1 MPGRGAN
8 VGNVNIGIEL
18 DDSKLKTQIKSVS
31 YDIDRAVASA
41 GKGAKGRIEAMAS
54 SMGTLGLQMAAAL
67 SLPLMA
73 AGKQAVQLASDYRDA
88 VAKVF
93 TISDSSAI
101 GDSQLSRE
109 LLDLSTA
116 TGRSA
121 SEIADAAYQALSA
134 SVDTEHVVGF
144 VGDAVKLAKAG
155 FLDTAGAVD
164 VLTTIINAY
173 GMSAEDAEKISGRLV
188 ATQNLGKTTVN
199 ELASSMGQVIPTAAA
214 YNVGLDDLSSAYVI
228 LTKQGIN
235 TANATTMLNGMMTEL
250 AKDGTDVSKIL
261 KEKTGKTFGQLMSD
275 GKNLGEV
282 LQILN
287 DSVGGNSEAFAN
299 LWGEVRASKGALAIA
314 NAGTAEYNDAMAA
327 MEQSTGLV
335 GEALEKLDTPS
346 AKAQRAMNAFNN
358 TLILIGDE
366 ILGALEPALSAL
378 AQGAQAVYKWFS
390 ELDEGTKHLII
401 GLAGV
406 TAGVGALYGVMKAGQ
421 SIAQFTGMFGAAGK
435 GAEGLVGQLGKLT
448 KAGGV
453 ATKALSLTRAGL
465 IGIGIAAG
473 VVAVAAIADLI
484 KQYERHRKSSTALR
498 DALKENRGALNET
511 ADSVGKAEGK
521 YYDIAAAVERVVE
534 RHEKMAE
541 VIAERNSELQTGVAE
556 IDRYRDKITDL
567 DGTMDEVKGSEL
579 AAVVAELNDKFGTS
593 YSVLKDAAGAYHVVG
608 DDAAYA
614 KDEILKLLDAQDLQ
628 LRYEAT
634 VETRKELFK
643 ERTDMEEGLAKA
655 RNTLKE
661 AETEL
666 ADLEEEAAA
675 APFWQDYDP
684 LIDAKREQVDELR
697 TSYEKLKQQRDD
709 VVAAD
714 EANWQTEVYIAR
726 AIDDSSNALAGLIA
740 RNGEAMSSFEQTG
753 HTAFDFEKAL
763 DDLGIGFEELS
774 QLSDDELAEVA
785 ANFNGYASSISETL
799 ARLKAEAEQRG
810 SDMGEGL
817 AAGIRKN
824 ISTVMSAS
832 SELVNAALNAA
843 DATAKRG
850 SPWKTTIER
859 GEDAAEGLAVGIGN
873 GTQDAVSAA
882 RSMVSSVLSAA
893 QVGDALQNIM
903 WDGARAA
910 NPLQLPSSATSSPMG
925 FRADRQKDGAR
936 IVIESMTVN
945 SNTPE
950 EWMID
955 VVARMNALGAM

>member
-41 GKGAKGRIEAMAS
+41 GKGAKGRIEALAS

-67 SLPLMA
+67 SLPLIA
-73 AGKQAVQLASDYRDA
+73 AGKKAVQLASDYRNA

-101 GDSQLSRE
+101 GDSQLSRQ

-121 SEIADAAYQALSA
+121 NEIADAAYQALSA
-134 SVDTEHVVGF
+134 SVETEHVVGF
-144 VGDAVKLAKAG
+144 VEDAVKLAKAG

-199 ELASSMGQVIPTAAA
+199 ELAQSMGQVIPTAAA
-214 YNVGLDDLSSAYVI
+214 YNVGLDDLSSAYVVM
-228 LTKQGIN
+228 TKQGIN

-250 AKDGTDVSKIL
+250 AHEGTNVSNIL
-261 KEKTGKTFGQLMSD
+261 KEKTGKTFGQLMQD
-275 GKNLGEV
+275 GMNLGEV

-378 AQGAQAVYKWFS
+378 AEGAQAVYKWFS
-390 ELDEGTKHLII
+390 ELDEGTRQLIV

-406 TAGVGALYGVMKAGQ
+406 TAGVGAVYGVMKMGQ
-421 SIAQFTGMFGAAGK
+421 AVTSFLPNMM
-435 GAEGLVGQLGKLT
+435 GAEKTTSKL
-448 KAGGV
+448 ASSL
-453 ATKALSLTRAGL
+453 KALVPSLTAAKAGL
-465 IGIGIAAG
+465 IGLGVAA
-473 VVAVAAIADLI
+473 AAIAAVAIYNLI
-484 KQYERHRKSSTALR
+484 KEQERHRKSLTILR
-498 DALKENRGALNET
+498 DALKQNRGAME
-511 ADSVGKAEGK
+511 KATDAAKGAEK
-521 YYDIAAAVERVVE
+521 QYYDVAAAVERVIE

-541 VIAERNSELQTGVAE
+541 EIAQRNEELQSGVAE
-556 IDRYRDKITDL
+556 VDRYRDIIGRL
-567 DGTMDEVKGSEL
+567 DGTMDEASGNEL
-579 AAVVAELNDKFGTS
+579 AAAVEELNNQFGTS
-593 YSVLKDAAGAYHVVG
+593 YSVVQDAAGAYHVIG
-608 DDAAYA
+608 ENAAYA
-614 KDEILKLLDAQDLQ
+614 KDEIMNLLDAQQLQ
-628 LRYEAT
+628 MEYDVA
-634 VETRKELFK
+634 VENRKELFK
-643 ERTDMEEGLAKA
+643 EQKEMEEGVSKAHDDLIAKEQE
-655 RNTLKE
+655 LK
-661 AETEL
+661 AL
-666 ADLEEEAAA
+666 QEEAANSSPWLQGSYSEMIQNA
-675 APFWQDYDP
+675 SKDVEDYR
-684 LIDAKREQVDELR
+684 AKYEEL
-697 TSYEKLKQQRDD
+697 KAQLDD
-709 VVAAD
+709 VAKAQ
-714 EANWQTEVYIAR
+714 EANWQTEQFLYKANQ
-726 AIDDSSNALAGLIA
+726 DNASALDVLIA
-740 RNGEAMSSFEQTG
+740 KNGLAMSSFEQTG
-753 HTAFDFEKAL
+753 QSAYDFEKAL
-763 DDLGIGFEELS
+763 GELGLGYEELS
-774 QLSDDELAEVA
+774 KLSDDELAEMA
-785 ANFNGYASSISETL
+785 ARFDGTSASIKATL
-799 ARLKAEAEQRG
+799 
-810 SDMGEGL
+810 DGL
-817 AAGIRKN
+817 AAEMESSGYDGAAGLARGIERG
-824 ISTVMSAS
+824 AS
-832 SELVNAALNAA
+832 EAVNAAARM
-843 DATAKRG
+843 ATAVLAETDKVTGRG
-850 SPWKTTIER
+850 SPWKTMIER
-859 GEDAAEGLAVGIGN
+859 GEDAGAGLAVGMEN
-873 GTQDAVSAA
+873 GTSQAVSAA
-882 RSMVSSVLSAA
+882 ANMASSVLTAA
-893 QVGDALQNIM
+893 QIGDALQNIM

-910 NPLQLPSSATSSPMG
+910 NPLQLPSASTGSPMG
-925 FRADRQKDGAR
+925 FRPDRQREGSR
-936 IVIESMTVN
+936 VVIENMTVN
-945 SNTPE
+945 SDTPE